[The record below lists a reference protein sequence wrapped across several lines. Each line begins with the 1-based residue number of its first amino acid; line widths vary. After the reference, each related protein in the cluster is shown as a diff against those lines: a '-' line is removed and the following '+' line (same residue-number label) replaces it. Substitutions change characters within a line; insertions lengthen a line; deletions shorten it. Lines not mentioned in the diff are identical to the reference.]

1 MAKAV
6 EEGKISLH
14 NDEEI
19 SSIRK
24 SVSQVLIMI
33 IIMHVMRIFL
43 SLLVIGLL

>member
-24 SVSQVLIMI
+24 SVSQVLII
-33 IIMHVMRIFL
+33 RIFL